1 MVDFNKK
8 LKVDRI
14 NLFCDVVTKM
24 ANGTPA
30 EGYAIGEAIYQL
42 PENLQQYLISEVPDS
57 ILRREY
63 SRRELHK
70 GDNIVLEGAD
80 MIAEAYKEEVFNAD
94 KVRAIKDTISE
105 VYKDE
110 VFNTDKEEALKDL
123 LGIKSKFPDILDV
136 IEEVLKC
143 FPGWYTLDDIYDM
156 LYKKD
161 LGL

>member
-1 MVDFNKK
+1 MVDFNEK
-8 LKVDRI
+8 LRIDRI
-14 NLFCDVVTKM
+14 KLFCDVVTKM

-70 GDNIVLEGAD
+70 GEGAVFEGAD
-80 MIAEAYKEEVFNAD
+80 TVAEVYKEEVFNAN
-94 KVRAIKDTISE
+94 RA
-105 VYKDE
+105 
-110 VFNTDKEEALKDL
+110 EALKDL

-136 IEEVLKC
+136 IAEVLKC
-143 FPGWYTLDDIYDM
+143 FPERYTLDDIYDM

>member
-24 ANGTPA
+24 AHGTPA
-30 EGYAIGEAIYQL
+30 EGYAIGDAIKQL
-42 PENLQQYLISEVPDS
+42 PENLQQYLISEVPDV

-70 GDNIVLEGAD
+70 GEGAVFEGAD
-80 MIAEAYKEEVFNAD
+80 TVAEVYKEEVFNAN
-94 KVRAIKDTISE
+94 RA
-105 VYKDE
+105 
-110 VFNTDKEEALKDL
+110 EAVKDL

-136 IEEVLKC
+136 IAEVLKC
-143 FPGWYTLDDIYDM
+143 FPERYTLDDIYDM

>member
-8 LKVDRI
+8 LKIDRI

-24 ANGTPA
+24 AHGTPA
-30 EGYAIGEAIYQL
+30 EGYAIGDAIKQL
-42 PENLQQYLISEVPDS
+42 PENLQQYLISEVPDI

-70 GDNIVLEGAD
+70 GDNVVFEGAD
-80 MIAEAYKEEVFNAD
+80 TIAEVYKEEVFNAN
-94 KVRAIKDTISE
+94 RA
-105 VYKDE
+105 
-110 VFNTDKEEALKDL
+110 EALKDL
-123 LGIKSKFPDILDV
+123 LGIKSQFPNILDV

-143 FPGWYTLDDIYDM
+143 FPERYTLDDIYDM

>member
-24 ANGTPA
+24 AHGTPA
-30 EGYAIGEAIYQL
+30 EGYAIGDAIKQL
-42 PENLQQYLISEVPDS
+42 PENLQQYLISEVPDV

-70 GDNIVLEGAD
+70 GEGAVFEGAD
-80 MIAEAYKEEVFNAD
+80 TVAEVYKEEVFN
-94 KVRAIKDTISE
+94 VNRA
-105 VYKDE
+105 
-110 VFNTDKEEALKDL
+110 EALKDL
-123 LGIKSKFPDILDV
+123 LGIKSKFPDVLD
-136 IEEVLKC
+136 IIAEVLKC
-143 FPGWYTLDDIYDM
+143 FPERYMLDDIYDM
-156 LYKKD
+156 LYRKD

>member
-24 ANGTPA
+24 AHGTPA
-30 EGYAIGEAIYQL
+30 EGYAIGDAIKQL
-42 PENLQQYLISEVPDS
+42 PENLQQYLISEVPDT

-70 GDNIVLEGAD
+70 GDGAVFEGAD
-80 MIAEAYKEEVFNAD
+80 TVAEVYKEEVFNAN
-94 KVRAIKDTISE
+94 RAGA
-105 VYKDE
+105 V
-110 VFNTDKEEALKDL
+110 KDL
-123 LGIKSKFPDILDV
+123 LGIKSQFPDILDV
-136 IEEVLKC
+136 IAEVLKC
-143 FPGWYTLDDIYDM
+143 FPERYTLDDIYDM

>member
-1 MVDFNKK
+1 MVDFKEK
-8 LKVDRI
+8 LKTDRI

-24 ANGTPA
+24 AHGTPA
-30 EGYAIGEAIYQL
+30 EGYTIGEAIYQL

-57 ILRREY
+57 VLRREY

-70 GDNIVLEGAD
+70 GEGAVFEGAD
-80 MIAEAYKEEVFNAD
+80 TIA
-94 KVRAIKDTISE
+94 E

-110 VFNTDKEEALKDL
+110 VFNANKAESLKDL

-136 IEEVLKC
+136 IAEVLKC
-143 FPGWYTLDDIYDM
+143 FPERYTLDDIFDM

>member
-8 LKVDRI
+8 LKIDRI

-30 EGYAIGEAIYQL
+30 EGYAIGDAIKQL

-70 GDNIVLEGAD
+70 GESAVFEGAD
-80 MIAEAYKEEVFNAD
+80 TVAEVYKEEVFNAN
-94 KVRAIKDTISE
+94 KA
-105 VYKDE
+105 
-110 VFNTDKEEALKDL
+110 EALKDL
-123 LGIKSKFPDILDV
+123 LRIKSKFPNILDV

-143 FPGWYTLDDIYDM
+143 FPERFTLDDIYDM

>member
-1 MVDFNKK
+1 MVDFNKR

-30 EGYAIGEAIYQL
+30 EGYTIGDAIKQL
-42 PENLQQYLISEVPDS
+42 PENLQQFLISEVPDT

-63 SRRELHK
+63 SRRELHR
-70 GDNIVLEGAD
+70 GDAVLFEGTD
-80 MIAEAYKEEVFNAD
+80 EIAEVFKEEIFNAD
-94 KVRAIKDTISE
+94 KAKT
-105 VYKDE
+105 
-110 VFNTDKEEALKDL
+110 LKNL
-123 LGIKSKFPDILDV
+123 LGIKSQFPDILDV
-136 IEEVLKC
+136 IAEVLKC
-143 FPGWYTLDDIYDM
+143 FPERYTLDDIYDM

>member
-24 ANGTPA
+24 AHGTPA
-30 EGYAIGEAIYQL
+30 EGYTIGDAIKQL

-70 GDNIVLEGAD
+70 GEGAVFEGAD
-80 MIAEAYKEEVFNAD
+80 TVAEVYKEEVFNAN
-94 KVRAIKDTISE
+94 RA
-105 VYKDE
+105 
-110 VFNTDKEEALKDL
+110 EALKDL
-123 LGIKSKFPDILDV
+123 LGIKSKFPDILVV

-143 FPGWYTLDDIYDM
+143 FPERYTLDDIFDM

>member
-8 LKVDRI
+8 LKIDRI

-24 ANGTPA
+24 AHGTPA
-30 EGYAIGEAIYQL
+30 EGYAIGDAIKQL

-70 GDNIVLEGAD
+70 GEGAVFEGAD
-80 MIAEAYKEEVFNAD
+80 TVAEVYKEEVFNAN
-94 KVRAIKDTISE
+94 RA
-105 VYKDE
+105 
-110 VFNTDKEEALKDL
+110 EALKDL
-123 LGIKSKFPDILDV
+123 LGIKSKFPDVLDV
-136 IEEVLKC
+136 IAEVLKC
-143 FPGWYTLDDIYDM
+143 FPERYTLDDIFDM
-156 LYKKD
+156 LYRKD

>member
-8 LKVDRI
+8 LKIDCI

-24 ANGTPA
+24 AHGTPA
-30 EGYAIGEAIYQL
+30 EGYTIGEAIYQL
-42 PENLQQYLISEVPDS
+42 PENLQQYLISEVPDV

-70 GDNIVLEGAD
+70 GEGAVFEGAD
-80 MIAEAYKEEVFNAD
+80 TVAEVYKEEVFNAD
-94 KVRAIKDTISE
+94 KA
-105 VYKDE
+105 
-110 VFNTDKEEALKDL
+110 EALKDL
-123 LGIKSKFPDILDV
+123 LGIKSKFSDMLDV
-136 IEEVLKC
+136 IAEVLKC
-143 FPGWYTLDDIYDM
+143 FPERYTLDDIYDM

>member
-8 LKVDRI
+8 LKIDRI

-30 EGYAIGEAIYQL
+30 EGYAIGDAIKQL
-42 PENLQQYLISEVPDS
+42 PENLQQYLISEVPDT

-63 SRRELHK
+63 ARRELHI
-70 GDNIVLEGAD
+70 GDNVVFEGAD
-80 MIAEAYKEEVFNAD
+80 TIAEVYKEEVFNAN
-94 KVRAIKDTISE
+94 RA
-105 VYKDE
+105 
-110 VFNTDKEEALKDL
+110 EALKDL
-123 LGIKSKFPDILDV
+123 LGIKSQFPDILDV
-136 IEEVLKC
+136 IAEVLKC
-143 FPGWYTLDDIYDM
+143 FPERYTLDDIYDM

>member
-8 LKVDRI
+8 LKIDRI

-30 EGYAIGEAIYQL
+30 EGYAIGDAIKQL
-42 PENLQQYLISEVPDS
+42 PENLQQYLISEVPDV
-57 ILRREY
+57 ILRRGY

-70 GDNIVLEGAD
+70 GEGAIFEGAD
-80 MIAEAYKEEVFNAD
+80 TVAEVYKEEVFNAN
-94 KVRAIKDTISE
+94 RA
-105 VYKDE
+105 
-110 VFNTDKEEALKDL
+110 EALKDL
-123 LGIKSKFPDILDV
+123 LGIKSQFPDIMDV

-143 FPGWYTLDDIYDM
+143 FPERYTLDDIYDM
-156 LYKKD
+156 LYKND

>member
-30 EGYAIGEAIYQL
+30 EGYAIGDAIKQL
-42 PENLQQYLISEVPDS
+42 PENLQQFLISEVPDN

-70 GDNIVLEGAD
+70 GEGAVFEGAD
-80 MIAEAYKEEVFNAD
+80 TVAEVYKEEVFNAN
-94 KVRAIKDTISE
+94 KA
-105 VYKDE
+105 
-110 VFNTDKEEALKDL
+110 EALKDL
-123 LGIKSKFPDILDV
+123 LGIKSQFPDILDV
-136 IEEVLKC
+136 IAEVLKF
-143 FPGWYTLDDIYDM
+143 FPERYTLDDIYDM

>member
-8 LKVDRI
+8 LKIDRI

-30 EGYAIGEAIYQL
+30 EGYAIGDAIKQL
-42 PENLQQYLISEVPDS
+42 PENLQQFLISEVPDV

-70 GDNIVLEGAD
+70 GEGAVFEGAD
-80 MIAEAYKEEVFNAD
+80 TVAEVYKEEVFNAN
-94 KVRAIKDTISE
+94 RA
-105 VYKDE
+105 
-110 VFNTDKEEALKDL
+110 EALKDL

-136 IEEVLKC
+136 IAEVLKC
-143 FPGWYTLDDIYDM
+143 FPERYTLEDIFDM

>member
-30 EGYAIGEAIYQL
+30 EGYAIGDAIKQL

-63 SRRELHK
+63 SRRELRK
-70 GDNIVLEGAD
+70 GDNVAFEGAD
-80 MIAEAYKEEVFNAD
+80 TIAEVYKEEVFNAN
-94 KVRAIKDTISE
+94 RA
-105 VYKDE
+105 
-110 VFNTDKEEALKDL
+110 EAMKDL
-123 LGIKSKFPDILDV
+123 LGIKSQFPDMLDV
-136 IEEVLKC
+136 IAEVLKC
-143 FPGWYTLDDIYDM
+143 FPERYTLDDIFDM

>member
-30 EGYAIGEAIYQL
+30 EGYAIGDAIKQL

-70 GDNIVLEGAD
+70 GEGAVFEGAD
-80 MIAEAYKEEVFNAD
+80 TVAEVYKEEVFNAN
-94 KVRAIKDTISE
+94 RA
-105 VYKDE
+105 
-110 VFNTDKEEALKDL
+110 EALKDL
-123 LGIKSKFPDILDV
+123 LGIKSKFPDVLDV
-136 IEEVLKC
+136 IAEVLKC
-143 FPGWYTLDDIYDM
+143 FPERYTIEDIYDI
-156 LYKKD
+156 LYRKD

>member
-24 ANGTPA
+24 AHGTPA
-30 EGYAIGEAIYQL
+30 EGYAIGDAIKQL
-42 PENLQQYLISEVPDS
+42 PENLQQYLISEVPDV

-63 SRRELHK
+63 SRRELNK
-70 GDNIVLEGAD
+70 GEGAVFEGAD
-80 MIAEAYKEEVFNAD
+80 TVA
-94 KVRAIKDTISE
+94 E

-110 VFNTDKEEALKDL
+110 VFNANKAEALKDL

-136 IEEVLKC
+136 IAEVLKC
-143 FPGWYTLDDIYDM
+143 FPERYTLDDIFDM

>member
-8 LKVDRI
+8 LKIDRI

-30 EGYAIGEAIYQL
+30 EGYAIGDAIKQL
-42 PENLQQYLISEVPDS
+42 PENLQQYLISEVPDN

-70 GDNIVLEGAD
+70 GEGVVFEGAD
-80 MIAEAYKEEVFNAD
+80 TIAEVYKEEVFNAD
-94 KVRAIKDTISE
+94 KAAAI
-105 VYKDE
+105 
-110 VFNTDKEEALKDL
+110 KDL
-123 LGIKSKFPDILDV
+123 LGIKSRFPDILDV
-136 IEEVLKC
+136 LAEVLKC
-143 FPGWYTLDDIYDM
+143 FPEHYTLDDIDDM
-156 LYKKD
+156 LYKND